1 VSDRR
6 EGGDWNVF
14 VATPSAQRAQTRRPR
29 GSLVWRSLLTLL
41 VLAAAVAAVLLQPV
55 RLGLDLRGGT
65 QVVLEARSVA
75 DRPLDDD
82 TLDRTL
88 EVLRRR
94 VDVLGVAEPTL
105 QRSGD
110 ARIIVE
116 LPGVTDPDEAVAV
129 IGRTAQLTFHTV
141 EGVAEVSEL
150 AETDDQADRVDVT
163 DGAVLAD
170 DAGVPLRLGSVALAG
185 DDVRNAG
192 IALGQGVAG
201 RFDVTV
207 EFRGE
212 GQEAWQRL
220 TADAACAPPGD
231 PQRRVAIV
239 LDGEIISSPQ
249 VVEDVV
255 CGQGIAG
262 GSTSITG
269 DFTQEEAE
277 ELSLLIRGGAL
288 PVPIDV
294 VEQRTIG
301 PSLGE
306 AAIEASILAALI
318 GVTITLLFMVF
329 AYRLLG
335 LVAGLGLLL
344 YGLLSYAALVG
355 IGATLTLPG
364 IAGFVL
370 AVGMAVD
377 ANVLVFE
384 RAKEEHTAGRSARS
398 AITTGF
404 ERALTAVVD
413 SNVTTVIA
421 AVLLLFFASG
431 AVRGFG
437 VTLTI
442 GVAVSMFT
450 ALVITRVV
458 VDWLVR
464 SPRLA
469 GRPEV
474 LGLTAWRQVRT
485 WLDEHRPD
493 LMARSRR
500 WLSISTMA
508 VVLALAGIAVQGLNW
523 GLEFTGG
530 RLLEYRT
537 TDPVDIDQLR
547 SELAQAGLDGLVAQ
561 TSGEGQ
567 VALRTAALTDVE
579 RDQVRLTIES
589 VAGSAEV
596 VRDEFIGPTIGSEL
610 RRNALI
616 ALGIALTGQLLYLAV
631 RFRWTYGAAAVAG
644 MAHDVAILIGVFAWL
659 GKPIDG
665 IFLAA
670 LLTVIGYSINDTV
683 VIFDRVREQR
693 AAEPKRK
700 LTQITNE
707 ALLQTLPRTVN
718 TGMGALFILIAL
730 YVLGGDTLS
739 DFALALIIGTA
750 VGMYSSLLVASPIFL
765 TLERWRPSHN
775 TPVRPRPSSRPRKDR
790 AVV

>member
-1 VSDRR
+1 M
-6 EGGDWNVF
+6 F
-14 VATPSAQRAQTRRPR
+14 VATKEAPRAQKLASR
-29 GSLVWRSLLTLL
+29 GSLIRRSLLIVLL
-41 VLAAAVAAVLLQPV
+41 LAAAVSAVVLEPV

-65 QVVLEARSVA
+65 QVVLEARPVA
-75 DRPLDDD
+75 DRALDDD

-129 IGRTAQLTFHTV
+129 IGRTAQLTFHPV
-141 EGVAEVSEL
+141 EGIA
-150 AETDDQADRVDVT
+150 DVT
-163 DGAVLAD
+163 EPDPADGTDLIDVTGGAVLAD
-170 DAGVPLRLGSVALAG
+170 DTGVPIRLGPVALAG
-185 DDVRNAG
+185 DEVSNAG
-192 IALGQGVAG
+192 IALGQGTAG
-201 RFDVTV
+201 QFDVTV

-212 GQEAWQRL
+212 GQAGWQQL

-249 VVEDVV
+249 VVPDVV
-255 CGQGIAG
+255 CGQGITG

-288 PVPIDV
+288 PVPVDV
-294 VEQRTIG
+294 IEQRTIG

-306 AAIEASILAALI
+306 AAIEASLLAAVI
-318 GVTITLLFMVF
+318 GVAITLLFMVF

-335 LVAGLGLLL
+335 LVAGLALVL
-344 YGLLSYAALVG
+344 YGVLSYAALVG

-370 AVGMAVD
+370 AIGMAVD

-384 RAKEEHTAGRSARS
+384 RAKEEHAAGRSPRA

-404 ERALTAVVD
+404 ERAVTAVVD

-421 AVLLLFFASG
+421 AVLLIFFASG

-450 ALVITRVV
+450 ALVLTRVV
-458 VDWLVR
+458 VEWMLR

-469 GRPEV
+469 RRPDV
-474 LGLTAWRQVRT
+474 LGLTAWTSVRT
-485 WLDEHRPD
+485 WLGEHQPD
-493 LMARSRR
+493 LMGRAKR
-500 WLSISTMA
+500 WLSISTVA
-508 VVLALAGIAVQGLNW
+508 VVLALTGVVAQGLDW

-537 TDPVDIDQLR
+537 AEAVDIDELR
-547 SELAQAGLDGLVAQ
+547 AELAADGFEDIVAQ
-561 TSGEGQ
+561 SSGDDQ
-567 VALRTAALTDVE
+567 VALRTSTLTDTE
-579 RDQVRLTIES
+579 RDQVIDALES

-616 ALGIALTGQLLYLAV
+616 ALGIALSGQLLYLAV
-631 RFRWTYGAAAVAG
+631 RFRWTYGTAAVAG
-644 MAHDVAILIGVFAWL
+644 MVHDAAILIGVFAWL

-665 IFLAA
+665 VFLAA
-670 LLTVIGYSINDTV
+670 MLTVIGYSINDTV
-683 VIFDRVREQR
+683 VIFDRVRERR
-693 AAEPKRK
+693 AAEPKRN
-700 LTQITNE
+700 LAAITNT

-718 TGMGALFILIAL
+718 TGMGALFILVAL
-730 YVLGGDTLS
+730 FILGGDTLS
-739 DFALALIIGTA
+739 DFALALIVGTT
-750 VGMYSSLLVASPIFL
+750 VGMYSSVLVASPIFL
-765 TLERWRPSHN
+765 ALERWRPLQN
-775 TPVRPRPSSRPRKDR
+775 TPVRQPTKDRPRGSK

>member
-14 VATPSAQRAQTRRPR
+14 VATRSVQDVQSTPS
-29 GSLVWRSLLTLL
+29 SLGWRSLLILL
-41 VLAAAVAAVLLQPV
+41 VLAAAVAAVVLEPV

-65 QVVLEARSVA
+65 QVVLEARPVA

-94 VDVLGVAEPTL
+94 VDALGVAEPTL

-116 LPGVTDPDEAVAV
+116 LPGVSDPDEAVAV
-129 IGRTAQLTFHTV
+129 IGRTAQLTFHPV
-141 EGVAEVSEL
+141 DGIADPSEL
-150 AETDDQADRVDVT
+150 AETGNGADRVDVT
-163 DGAVLAD
+163 GGAVLLD
-170 DAGVPLRLGSVALAG
+170 DVGVPLRLGPAALAG
-185 DDVRNAG
+185 DDVGGAG
-192 IALGQGVAG
+192 IAIGQGVAG

-207 EFRGE
+207 EFRGG
-212 GQEAWQRL
+212 GQDAWQRL

-249 VVEDVV
+249 VVPDVV

-262 GSTSITG
+262 GATSITG

-288 PVPIDV
+288 PVAIDV

-318 GVTITLLFMVF
+318 GVAITLVFMVF

-335 LVAGLGLLL
+335 LVAGLGLVL

-404 ERALTAVVD
+404 ERAVTAVVD

-450 ALVITRVV
+450 ALVITRVIA
-458 VDWLVR
+458 DWLVR
-464 SPRLA
+464 APRLA
-469 GRPEV
+469 HRPEV
-474 LGLTAWRQVRT
+474 LGLTAWRRVRT
-485 WLDEHRPD
+485 WLEEHRPD

-500 WLSISTMA
+500 WLTISTVA
-508 VVLALAGIAVQGLNW
+508 VVLALAGVGVQGLNW

-537 TDPVDIDQLR
+537 SAAVDIDLLR
-547 SELAQAGLDGLVAQ
+547 TELTQAGLDDLVAQ

-567 VALRTAALTDVE
+567 VALRTGALTDAE
-579 RDQVRLTIES
+579 RDQVRATVES
-589 VAGSAEV
+589 VAGPTEV
-596 VRDEFIGPTIGSEL
+596 LRDEFIGPTIGSEL
-610 RRNALI
+610 RRNALL
-616 ALGIALTGQLLYLAV
+616 ALGIALTGQLLYLAL

-665 IFLAA
+665 VFLAA

-683 VIFDRVREQR
+683 VIFDRVRER
-693 AAEPKRK
+693 RTAEPKRK
-700 LTQITNE
+700 LAHLTND

-718 TGMGALFILIAL
+718 TGMGALFILVAL
-730 YVLGGDTLS
+730 YLLGGDTLS
-739 DFALALIIGTA
+739 DFALALIIGTT
-750 VGMYSSLLVASPIFL
+750 VGMYSSVLVASPIFL
-765 TLERWRPSHN
+765 TLERLRPA
-775 TPVRPRPSSRPRKDR
+775 PVAPPRPRTTQPRKDG

>member
-1 VSDRR
+1 M
-6 EGGDWNVF
+6 
-14 VATPSAQRAQTRRPR
+14 ATRSVQRAQDRGAR
-29 GSLVWRSLLTLL
+29 GSLIWRSSVIVLLL
-41 VLAAAVAAVLLQPV
+41 VAAVVAAVAQPV

-65 QVVLEARSVA
+65 QVVLEAQPVGEGV
-75 DRPLDDD
+75 LDDD

-94 VDVLGVAEPTL
+94 VDALGVAEPTL

-129 IGRTAQLTFHTV
+129 IGRTAQLTFHPV
-141 EGVAEVSEL
+141 EGVADTADLSSSGDS
-150 AETDDQADRVDVT
+150 AERLDVT

-170 DAGVPLRLGSVALAG
+170 DAGVALRLGPATLAG
-185 DDVRNAG
+185 DDVQNAG
-192 IALGQGVAG
+192 VALGQGAAG

-207 EFRGE
+207 DFRGD
-212 GQEAWQRL
+212 GQERWRQL
-220 TADAACAPPGD
+220 TADAACAAPGD

-239 LDGEIISSPQ
+239 LDGEVISSPQ
-249 VVEDVV
+249 VVPEVV

-269 DFTQEEAE
+269 GFEQQEAE

-288 PVPIDV
+288 PVAIDI

-306 AAIEASILAALI
+306 DAIQASVLAALI
-318 GVTITLLFMVF
+318 GVAMTLLFMVF

-335 LVAGLGLLL
+335 LVAGLALVL
-344 YGLLSYAALVG
+344 YGLFSYAALLGV
-355 IGATLTLPG
+355 GATLTLPG

-384 RAKEEHTAGRSARS
+384 RAKEEYASGRSSRPAL
-398 AITTGF
+398 TTGF
-404 ERALTAVVD
+404 QRTLTAVVD

-421 AVLLLFFASG
+421 AVLLIFFASG

-437 VTLTI
+437 VTLTV

-450 ALVITRVV
+450 ALVLTRIVV
-458 VDWLVR
+458 EWMLR
-464 SPRLA
+464 SPRLVK
-469 GRPEV
+469 RPEL
-474 LGLTAWRQVRT
+474 LGLTAWRRVRT
-485 WLDEHRPD
+485 WLEEHEPD

-500 WLSISTMA
+500 WLSISTIV
-508 VVLALAGIAVQGLNW
+508 VVLSLAGIAAQGLNW

-530 RLLEYRT
+530 RLLEYQT
-537 TDPVDIDQLR
+537 AQPVDIEQLR
-547 SELAQAGLDGLVAQ
+547 SALADVGLEDITAQ
-561 TSGEGQ
+561 SVGDDQ
-567 VALRTAALTDVE
+567 VSLRTTSLTDTE
-579 RDQVRLTIES
+579 RDTVISTVES
-589 VAGSAEV
+589 VAGEIDII
-596 VRDEFIGPTIGSEL
+596 RDEFIGPTIGAEL
-610 RRNALI
+610 RRNALL
-616 ALGIALTGQLLYLAV
+616 ALGIALTGQLIYLAV
-631 RFRWTYGAAAVAG
+631 RFRWTYGTAAVAG
-644 MAHDVAILIGVFAWL
+644 MVHDVAILVGVFAWL

-665 IFLAA
+665 VFLAA

-683 VIFDRVREQR
+683 VIFDRVRERR
-693 AAEPKRK
+693 ADEPDRPLAR
-700 LTQITNE
+700 LTNG

-730 YVLGGDTLS
+730 YVLGGDTLA
-739 DFALALIIGTA
+739 DFALALIIGTT
-750 VGMYSSLLVASPIFL
+750 VGIYSSLFVASPTFL
-765 TLERWRPSHN
+765 LLERWRPQQAPT
-775 TPVRPRPSSRPRKDR
+775 TPTPARERPRKDR

>member
-1 VSDRR
+1 V
-6 EGGDWNVF
+6 V
-14 VATPSAQRAQTRRPR
+14 VASRSVQDVQSTR
-29 GSLVWRSLLTLL
+29 GSLVWRSLLILL
-41 VLAAAVAAVLLQPV
+41 VLAAAVAAVVLEPV

-65 QVVLEARSVA
+65 QVVLEARPVA

-82 TLDRTL
+82 TMDRTL

-94 VDVLGVAEPTL
+94 VDALGVAEPTL

-129 IGRTAQLTFHTV
+129 IGRTARLTFHPV
-141 EGVAEVSEL
+141 EGIADPSEL
-150 AETDDQADRVDVT
+150 PEAGNGADRVDVT
-163 DGAVLAD
+163 DGAVLLD
-170 DAGVPLRLGSVALAG
+170 DVGVPLRLGPVALAG
-185 DDVRNAG
+185 DDVGGAG
-192 IALGQGVAG
+192 IAIGRGVAG

-207 EFRGE
+207 EFAGE
-212 GQEAWQRL
+212 GRAAWQRL

-249 VVEDVV
+249 VVPDVV
-255 CGQGIAG
+255 CSQGIAG
-262 GSTSITG
+262 GATSITG

-277 ELSLLIRGGAL
+277 ELALLIRGGAL
-288 PVPIDV
+288 PVAIDV
-294 VEQRTIG
+294 VERRTIG

-318 GVTITLLFMVF
+318 GVAITLVFMVF

-335 LVAGLGLLL
+335 LVAGLGLVL

-384 RAKEEHTAGRSARS
+384 RAKEEHTVGRSARS

-404 ERALTAVVD
+404 ERAVTAVVD

-450 ALVITRVV
+450 ALVITRVIA
-458 VDWLVR
+458 DWLVR

-469 GRPEV
+469 HRPEV
-474 LGLTAWRQVRT
+474 LGLTAWQRVRT
-485 WLDEHRPD
+485 WLEEHRPD
-493 LMARSRR
+493 LMGRSRR
-500 WLSISTMA
+500 WLTISTVA
-508 VVLALAGIAVQGLNW
+508 VVLALAGVGVQGLNW

-537 TDPVDIDQLR
+537 SAAVDIELLR
-547 SELAQAGLDGLVAQ
+547 AELTQAGLDDLVAQ

-567 VALRTAALTDVE
+567 VALRTAALTDAE
-579 RDQVRLTIES
+579 RDQVRATVES
-589 VAGSAEV
+589 VAGPSEV
-596 VRDEFIGPTIGSEL
+596 LRDEFIGPTIGSEL
-610 RRNALI
+610 RRNALL
-616 ALGIALTGQLLYLAV
+616 ALGIALTGQLLYLAM

-665 IFLAA
+665 VFLAA

-683 VIFDRVREQR
+683 VIFDRVRER
-693 AAEPKRK
+693 RTAEPKRALAP
-700 LTQITNE
+700 LTND

-718 TGMGALFILIAL
+718 TGMGALFILVAL

-739 DFALALIIGTA
+739 DFALALIIGTT

-765 TLERWRPSHN
+765 TLESLRP
-775 TPVRPRPSSRPRKDR
+775 PPEPPARPRTIQPRKDG

>member
-1 VSDRR
+1 M
-6 EGGDWNVF
+6 F
-14 VATPSAQRAQTRRPR
+14 VATKEAHRAQNVRTR
-29 GSLVWRSLLTLL
+29 GSLIRRSLLIVLL
-41 VLAAAVAAVLLQPV
+41 LAAAVSAVLLEPV

-65 QVVLEARSVA
+65 QVVLEARPVA
-75 DRPLDDD
+75 DRALDDD

-129 IGRTAQLTFHTV
+129 IGRTAQLTFHPV
-141 EGVAEVSEL
+141 EGIADDAELESGSDG
-150 AETDDQADRVDVT
+150 TDPIDVT
-163 DGAVLAD
+163 AGAVLAD
-170 DAGVPLRLGSVALAG
+170 DAGVPIRLGPVALAG
-185 DDVRNAG
+185 DDVQNAG
-192 IALGQGVAG
+192 IALGQGTAG
-201 RFDVTV
+201 QFDVTV
-207 EFRGE
+207 EFRGD
-212 GQEAWQRL
+212 GQSGWQQL

-249 VVEDVV
+249 VVPDVV
-255 CGQGIAG
+255 CGQGITG

-269 DFTQEEAE
+269 DFTQEAAE

-288 PVPIDV
+288 PVPVDV

-306 AAIEASILAALI
+306 AAIEASLLAAVI
-318 GVTITLLFMVF
+318 GVAITLMFMVF

-335 LVAGLGLLL
+335 LVAGLALIL

-370 AVGMAVD
+370 AIGMAVD

-384 RAKEEHTAGRSARS
+384 RAKEEHAAGRSARS

-404 ERALTAVVD
+404 ERAVTAVVD

-421 AVLLLFFASG
+421 AVLLIFFASG

-450 ALVITRVV
+450 ALVLTRVV
-458 VDWLVR
+458 VEWMLR
-464 SPRLA
+464 SPQLA
-469 GRPEV
+469 RRPEV
-474 LGLTAWRQVRT
+474 LGLTAWRAVRT
-485 WLDEHRPD
+485 WLEEHQPD
-493 LMARSRR
+493 LMGRSKR
-500 WLSISTMA
+500 WLSISTVA
-508 VVLALAGIAVQGLNW
+508 VVLALSGIAAQGLNW

-537 TDPVDIDQLR
+537 AEAVDIDELR
-547 SELAQAGLDGLVAQ
+547 AELTAGGLDDIVAQ
-561 TSGEGQ
+561 SSGDAQ
-567 VALRTAALTDVE
+567 VALRTSALTDSE
-579 RDQVRLTIES
+579 RDRVISVVES
-589 VAGSAEV
+589 VAGDVDV

-616 ALGIALTGQLLYLAV
+616 ALGIALSGQLLYLAV

-644 MAHDVAILIGVFAWL
+644 MVHDVAILIGVFAWL
-659 GKPIDG
+659 GKPLDG
-665 IFLAA
+665 VFLAA

-683 VIFDRVREQR
+683 VIFDRVRER
-693 AAEPKRK
+693 RTAEPKRK
-700 LTQITNE
+700 LAGITND

-718 TGMGALFILIAL
+718 TGMGALFILAAL

-739 DFALALIIGTA
+739 DFALALIIGTT
-750 VGMYSSLLVASPIFL
+750 VGMYSSVLVASPIFL
-765 TLERWRPSHN
+765 TLERWRPPQK
-775 TPVRPRPSSRPRKDR
+775 TPVRQRPADKPRGSK

>member
-1 VSDRR
+1 MATRSVQDVQGEGARR
-6 EGGDWNVF
+6 
-14 VATPSAQRAQTRRPR
+14 
-29 GSLVWRSLLTLL
+29 SLVWRSLLILL
-41 VLAAAVAAVLLQPV
+41 VLAAAVAAVVLEPV

-65 QVVLEARSVA
+65 QVVLEARPVA
-75 DRPLDDD
+75 DRQLDDD

-94 VDVLGVAEPTL
+94 VDALGVAEPTL

-129 IGRTAQLTFHTV
+129 IGRTAQLTFHPV
-141 EGVAEVSEL
+141 EGVADPSEL
-150 AETDDQADRVDVT
+150 AEYRDGADRVDVT
-163 DGAVLAD
+163 DGGVLLD
-170 DAGVPLRLGSVALAG
+170 DAGVPLRLGPIALAG
-185 DDVRNAG
+185 DDVGNAG
-192 IALGQGVAG
+192 IAIAQGVAG

-207 EFRGE
+207 EFVGE
-212 GQEAWQRL
+212 GQAAWQQL
-220 TADAACAPPGD
+220 TAEAACAAPGA

-249 VVEDVV
+249 VVPDVV
-255 CGQGIAG
+255 CGQGISG
-262 GSTSITG
+262 GATSITG
-269 DFTQEEAE
+269 DFSQEEAE

-288 PVPIDV
+288 PVAIDV

-318 GVTITLLFMVF
+318 GVAFTLVFMVF

-335 LVAGLGLLL
+335 LVAGLGLVL

-450 ALVITRVV
+450 ALVITRVIA
-458 VDWLVR
+458 DWLVR
-464 SPRLA
+464 FPRLA
-469 GRPEV
+469 HRPEV
-474 LGLTAWRQVRT
+474 LGLTAWQAVRT
-485 WLDEHRPD
+485 WLEEHRPD
-493 LMARSRR
+493 LMASSRR
-500 WLSISTMA
+500 WLSISTVA
-508 VVLALAGIAVQGLNW
+508 VVLALAGVGVQGLNW

-537 TDPVDIDQLR
+537 SEPVDIDLLR
-547 SELAQAGLDGLVAQ
+547 SELNQAGLDGLVAQ
-561 TSGEGQ
+561 TSGDGQ
-567 VALRTAALTDVE
+567 VALRTAALTDTE
-579 RDQVRLTIES
+579 RDQVRATVES
-589 VAGSAEV
+589 VAGTAEV

-610 RRNALI
+610 RRNALL
-616 ALGIALTGQLLYLAV
+616 ALGIALTGQLLYLAM
-631 RFRWTYGAAAVAG
+631 RFRWTYGAAAVVG

-665 IFLAA
+665 VFLAA

-683 VIFDRVREQR
+683 VIFDRVRER
-693 AAEPKRK
+693 RTAEPKRALAQ
-700 LTQITNE
+700 LTND

-718 TGMGALFILIAL
+718 TGMGALFILVAL

-739 DFALALIIGTA
+739 DFALALIIGTT

-765 TLERWRPSHN
+765 TLERLRP
-775 TPVRPRPSSRPRKDR
+775 PPAPAVRPRTSQPRKDG